1 MLNNVK
7 KNISTAFPLFRC
19 ETTFRHV
26 QELFDTVQTMNISQT
41 LNFSVLLI
49 VLELVNLVSYL
60 AVDISNRLISP
71 ISMAIVLFLLFMVSN
86 LFYCEHIFKL
96 ERNRRTRRMIQYHTY
111 VFTSLLGLFCLLIN
125 HYCLKSRMTAE
136 SVLMF
141 YIYIAAGPFFTF
153 TEAATAVFVTAGL
166 ALPSFVTQRAP
177 VALYSNLFLYSFISL
192 FLSQVRCRIIGNN
205 LRMLREARD
214 EQVYLQSR
222 ADNDPLTHIPNRN
235 GFALGLEA
243 LMPGAIRLQIP
254 VAVIMVDI
262 DYFKQYNDTFG
273 HVAGDECLKRVADA
287 LATHIHQE
295 KDLICRFGGEEFEIL
310 LYGIKPEDAVQVADR
325 LRLSVTD
332 LRIPSANHSI
342 SPYVTI
348 SVGICSAIPTSLETY
363 PNMVQAADDEL
374 YYAKNHGKNMVSF
387 RELPPEQNKDT
398 AAPTV
403 GQCAA
408 ASYELP
414 RL

>member
-96 ERNRRTRRMIQYHTY
+96 ERSRRTRRMIQYHTY

-205 LRMLREARD
+205 LRC
-214 EQVYLQSR
+214 QVHS
-222 ADNDPLTHIPNRN
+222 
-235 GFALGLEA
+235 
-243 LMPGAIRLQIP
+243 
-254 VAVIMVDI
+254 
-262 DYFKQYNDTFG
+262 
-273 HVAGDECLKRVADA
+273 C
-287 LATHIHQE
+287 
-295 KDLICRFGGEEFEIL
+295 DLSSKI
-310 LYGIKPEDAVQVADR
+310 
-325 LRLSVTD
+325 
-332 LRIPSANHSI
+332 
-342 SPYVTI
+342 
-348 SVGICSAIPTSLETY
+348 
-363 PNMVQAADDEL
+363 
-374 YYAKNHGKNMVSF
+374 
-387 RELPPEQNKDT
+387 
-398 AAPTV
+398 
-403 GQCAA
+403 
-408 ASYELP
+408 
-414 RL
+414 